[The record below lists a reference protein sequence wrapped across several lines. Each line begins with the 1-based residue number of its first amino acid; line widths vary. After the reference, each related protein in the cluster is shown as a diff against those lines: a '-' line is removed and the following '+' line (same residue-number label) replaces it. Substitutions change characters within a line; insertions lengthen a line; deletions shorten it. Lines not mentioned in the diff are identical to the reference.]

1 MHRRDEDWDGPSWP
15 RRIAWLVALWVL
27 GVLAL
32 GLVAGL
38 VRLAMT
44 AAGLTA

>member
-1 MHRRDEDWDGPSWP
+1 MHRRDEDRDGPSWP

-38 VRLAMT
+38 VRLAVT